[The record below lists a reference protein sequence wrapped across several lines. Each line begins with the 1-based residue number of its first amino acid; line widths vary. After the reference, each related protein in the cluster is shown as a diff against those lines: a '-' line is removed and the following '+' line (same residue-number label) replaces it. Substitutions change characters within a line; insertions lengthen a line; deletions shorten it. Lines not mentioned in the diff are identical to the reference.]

1 MIGIN
6 LSSTRPSVKLLENR
20 YISNSCISMIR
31 NCFEIFSLGCSVILW
46 VLYIYIHIY
55 IYIFFFFISLNQCSG
70 LHG

>member
-6 LSSTRPSVKLLENR
+6 LSSTRPSVKLLENL
-20 YISNSCISMIR
+20 YISDSCISMIR

-46 VLYIYIHIY
+46 VFIY
-55 IYIFFFFISLNQCSG
+55 IYIYIYFFFISLNQCSG

>member
-46 VLYIYIHIY
+46 VFIYIY
-55 IYIFFFFISLNQCSG
+55 IYIFFIISLNQCSG